1 MGTCILKIVKTLSG
15 MVIPFLAFSLC
26 FGQPKPTE
34 EQSLGEA
41 FNAGAPDVEPV
52 VVGRERW
59 NEKNPTEEFS
69 TAKNT
74 PEPANPEKIQSS
86 RITELDPLETE
97 QVKPEPTELPLDA
110 PKIKPAVHIVRNF
123 EGKLVFKPR
132 KFGFEN
138 DYPYQLENNRGKR
151 LAFVDVGNLK
161 AIDPQKFVDKQI
173 NVLGK
178 LVPIK
183 EGSDNMVIRARVL
196 RSSN

>member
-1 MGTCILKIVKTLSG
+1 MGNCILKIVKTITG

-26 FGQPKPTE
+26 FGQPEQTE

-41 FNAGAPDVEPV
+41 FNAGAPDVEPI

-59 NEKNPTEEFS
+59 NEKKLAEEIS
-69 TAKNT
+69 IPKNA
-74 PEPANPEKIQSS
+74 PDAANPEKIQPS

-97 QVKPEPTELPLDA
+97 QVKPEPTELPLEA
-110 PKIKPAVHIVRNF
+110 PKIKPAVNIVRNF
-123 EGKLVFKPR
+123 EGTLVFKPR

-138 DYPYQLENNRGKR
+138 EYPYQLENSRGKR

-161 AIDPQKFVDKQI
+161 AVDPQKFVDKQI

-178 LVPIK
+178 LVTMK
-183 EGSDNMVIRARVL
+183 EGSDDLVIQARVL

>member
-1 MGTCILKIVKTLSG
+1 LKIVKTITG
-15 MVIPFLAFSLC
+15 IVIPFLAFSLC
-26 FGQPKPTE
+26 LGQPEQTDA
-34 EQSLGEA
+34 QSLGEA

-59 NEKNPTEEFS
+59 NEKKPTTEIP
-69 TAKNT
+69 TQKNT
-74 PEPANPEKIQSS
+74 PEPANSEKTQPST
-86 RITELDPLETE
+86 ITELDPLETK
-97 QVKPEPTELPLDA
+97 QIKPEPTELPLEA
-110 PKIKPAVHIVRNF
+110 PRIKPAVNIVRNF

-138 DYPYQLENNRGKR
+138 DYPYQLANSRGKR
-151 LAFVDVGNLK
+151 LAYVDVGNLK
-161 AIDPQKFVDKQI
+161 AIDPKKFVDKQI

-183 EGSDNMVIRARVL
+183 EGSDDMVIRARVL

>member
-1 MGTCILKIVKTLSG
+1 MGNCILKIVKTITG

-26 FGQPKPTE
+26 FGQPEQTE

-41 FNAGAPDVEPV
+41 FNAGAPDVEPI

-59 NEKNPTEEFS
+59 NEKKLAEEIS
-69 TAKNT
+69 IPKNA
-74 PEPANPEKIQSS
+74 PDAANPEKIQPS
-86 RITELDPLETE
+86 RITELDPLESE
-97 QVKPEPTELPLDA
+97 QVKPKPTELPLEA
-110 PKIKPAVHIVRNF
+110 PKIKPAVNIVRNF
-123 EGKLVFKPR
+123 EGTLVFKPR

-138 DYPYQLENNRGKR
+138 EYPYQLENSRGKR

-161 AIDPQKFVDKQI
+161 AVDPQKFVDKQI

-178 LVPIK
+178 LVTMK
-183 EGSDNMVIRARVL
+183 EGSDDLVIQARVL

>member
-15 MVIPFLAFSLC
+15 MVISFLAFSLC
-26 FGQPKPTE
+26 FGQPEPTE
-34 EQSLGEA
+34 DQSLGEA

-59 NEKNPTEEFS
+59 NEKKPTQEIS
-69 TAKNT
+69 TTQIT
-74 PEPANPEKIQSS
+74 PEPAKPEKIQSS

-183 EGSDNMVIRARVL
+183 EGSDDMVIRARVL

>member
-1 MGTCILKIVKTLSG
+1 MGTLILKIVKTLAG
-15 MVIPFLAFSLC
+15 MVIPFLVFSLC
-26 FGQPKPTE
+26 FGQAEPTE
-34 EQSLGEA
+34 GQSLGEA

-59 NEKNPTEEFS
+59 NEKKPAEEIF
-69 TAKNT
+69 TPKNT
-74 PEPANPEKIQSS
+74 PDPANPKKIQPS

-97 QVKPEPTELPLDA
+97 QVKPEPAELPLDV
-110 PKIKPAVHIVRNF
+110 PKIKPAANIVRNF

-138 DYPYQLENNRGKR
+138 KYPYQLENSRGKR
-151 LAFVDVGNLK
+151 LAFVDVGSLK

-178 LVPIK
+178 LVPVK
-183 EGSDNMVIRARVL
+183 EGSSDMVLRARVL